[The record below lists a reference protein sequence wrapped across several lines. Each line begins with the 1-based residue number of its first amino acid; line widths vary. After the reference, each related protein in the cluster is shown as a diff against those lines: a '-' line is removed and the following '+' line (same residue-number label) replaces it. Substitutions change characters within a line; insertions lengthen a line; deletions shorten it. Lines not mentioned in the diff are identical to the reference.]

1 MKYELLQMRQQG
13 GAIVNMASGYGVVGS
28 PRGVGA
34 YVASKHGVIGL
45 TKVAALEHAKAGIR
59 VNAVLP
65 GWIHTPMTAPGLR
78 NDPQHEARILEHTP
92 VGRMGTSD
100 EVAEAVVWL
109 CSGAASVVTGHSM
122 VIDGGLLSW
131 AGT

>member
-1 MKYELLQMRQQG
+1 MRKRACADRALSLPNWNVVWLCMKYELLQMRQQG

-78 NDPQHEARILEHTP
+78 
-92 VGRMGTSD
+92 
-100 EVAEAVVWL
+100 
-109 CSGAASVVTGHSM
+109 
-122 VIDGGLLSW
+122 
-131 AGT
+131 